1 LSPATIRSAS
11 EQRRRAWLIASIA
24 PLLLAALYL
33 LFLRLPAASALT
45 KGERSL
51 EQLRAKAPVPAAL
64 DLQRREQASLNQR
77 LAAARALFAPRA
89 PSEAV
94 AGSPP
99 TRGALERARL
109 RQRVSELFAAHR
121 LVLVSEEGRE
131 LELVPELAAI
141 AGAGS
146 APGQGRGRLPAWQ
159 LEFRG
164 RFLDVLGAL
173 RALTGSEY
181 GLLPLRL
188 EMMPDTR
195 AGGLTWK
202 LLLA

>member
-1 LSPATIRSAS
+1 MSPAAIRSAA

-24 PLLLAALYL
+24 PLALAALYL
-33 LFLRLPAASALT
+33 LALRLPAAGAL
-45 KGERSL
+45 KRGERSL

-64 DLQRREQASLNQR
+64 DLQRREQGALER
-77 LAAARALFAPRA
+77 RIELARAALA
-89 PSEAV
+89 PSAPS
-94 AGSPP
+94 ASTLGSAPA
-99 TRGALERARL
+99 RGALERARL

-121 LVLVSEEGRE
+121 LVLVAEEGRE

-141 AGAGS
+141 AGAIAG
-146 APGQGRGRLPAWQ
+146 PGQARGRLPAWH

-173 RALTGSEY
+173 RALTGAEY

-188 EMMPDTR
+188 EMAPDVR